1 MDNGECIHIS
11 FNDLGIIACYANN
24 KRKIKSP
31 IFDKLRLETIPL
43 FYEKW
48 GYIFRSA
55 DDPKEYYSMEQLQE
69 LFKNY
74 VESIQ

>member
-1 MDNGECIHIS
+1 MVKENIRVTFEE
-11 FNDLGIIACYANN
+11 LGVVACHANN
-24 KRKIKSP
+24 KRKMKSP

-43 FYEKW
+43 FYEKY
-48 GYIFRSA
+48 GYVFRSA
-55 DDPKEYYSMEQLQE
+55 DNPKEYYSMEQLQE

>member
-1 MDNGECIHIS
+1 MIKEEIRIS
-11 FNDLGIIACYANN
+11 FEDLKVIPCHAKN
-24 KRKIKSP
+24 KRKMKSP

-48 GYIFRSA
+48 GYVFRSA
-55 DDPKEYYSMEQLQE
+55 DNSKEYYSMEQLQE

-74 VESIQ
+74 VENMH

>member
-1 MDNGECIHIS
+1 MDREYIRVT
-11 FNDLGIIACYANN
+11 FEELGVVACHANN
-24 KRKIKSP
+24 KRKMKSP
-31 IFDKLRLETIPL
+31 IFDKLRLEMIPV

-55 DDPKEYYSMEQLQE
+55 DNPKEYYSIEQLQE

>member
-1 MDNGECIHIS
+1 MIKEDIRATFEE
-11 FNDLGIIACYANN
+11 LKIIPCHAIN
-24 KRKIKSP
+24 KRKMKSP
-31 IFDKLRLETIPL
+31 IFDKLRFEMIPV

-55 DDPKEYYSMEQLQE
+55 DNSKQYYSMEQLQE

-74 VESIQ
+74 VRNRPL